1 MNTSQV
7 HPHAARLYE
16 HFVDLQIIPLTS
28 EDMGLLTLVL
38 VCSLAFLEVT
48 GGIAEDVTVYVDPF
62 IGTEGPTGNGANSGD
77 TFPGVSVPF
86 GMVKI
91 GPDTNEPD
99 QASNPF
105 AGYTPD
111 GNGRLCLEICCLV
124 SLMRYKLTC

>member
-1 MNTSQV
+1 MGVLELALICFLASV
-7 HPHAARLYE
+7 IAA
-16 HFVDLQIIPLTS
+16 
-28 EDMGLLTLVL
+28 
-38 VCSLAFLEVT
+38 AAA
-48 GGIAEDVTVYVDPF
+48 AEDVTVYVDPF

-91 GPDTNEPD
+91 GPDTNEAD

-111 GNGRLCLEICCLV
+111 GNGMLCLELCYRI
-124 SLMRYKLTC
+124 SLID

>member
-1 MNTSQV
+1 
-7 HPHAARLYE
+7 
-16 HFVDLQIIPLTS
+16 
-28 EDMGLLTLVL
+28 MGLLK
-38 VCSLAFLEVT
+38 LAFICVLASV
-48 GGIAEDVTVYVDPF
+48 IAAAAAAEDVTVYVDPF

-91 GPDTNEPD
+91 GPDTNEAD

-111 GNGRLCLEICCLV
+111 GNGMLCL
-124 SLMRYKLTC
+124 KLCQSISVTSIILHADSYRVYLFS